1 MGSCAAGASTS
12 TFTVTNNESYAAYVH
27 VEYSLDGG
35 STFIEHTLAEDDD
48 NLTLAAGSSDLKDS
62 TDSTVTLTISV
73 AHGQTVI
80 WRATGSPTTVS
91 TGAPTASTTE
101 SSEVSCPV
109 IDPSVRNTRDACQ
122 NGSKLSHFHMENSSS
137 ANVPAYF
144 LAEYSL
150 DGGTTWESLVSNQE
164 VGING
169 SEFASVAVPDG
180 QQIRWRYKTST
191 TSNSFTGSYSYWG
204 PDFLVDCGNPSV
216 SASLGSC
223 ADGSAT
229 STFLMLNLPSTS
241 TTVYFEVQYKVTD
254 ADGNDLAWTAHPS
267 GSSVSVADSASSSLT
282 HSIDVGQKITWRYRT
297 SSQDGTF
304 SGSYTETSQ
313 SSAVSCDIN
322 PGASQALAS
331 SCSGSSKN
339 STLTLTNASPTATTT
354 AYFLVEYSTDNGSTN
369 TQVAESSKSVA
380 IDGSETVTQA
390 VSSWFINYM
399 AI

>member
-1 MGSCAAGASTS
+1 
-12 TFTVTNNESYAAYVH
+12 
-27 VEYSLDGG
+27 
-35 STFIEHTLAEDDD
+35 
-48 NLTLAAGSSDLKDS
+48 
-62 TDSTVTLTISV
+62 
-73 AHGQTVI
+73 
-80 WRATGSPTTVS
+80 
-91 TGAPTASTTE
+91 
-101 SSEVSCPV
+101 
-109 IDPSVRNTRDACQ
+109 
-122 NGSKLSHFHMENSSS
+122 MENSSS

-191 TSNSFTGSYSYWG
+191 TSNSFTGGYSYWG

-229 STFLMLNLPSTS
+229 SPFLTKNLPSTS
-241 TTVYFEVQYKVTD
+241 TTVYFEGQYKVTD

-313 SSAVSCDIN
+313 DAVSCILT
-322 PGASQALAS
+322 GASQ
-331 SCSGSSKN
+331 N
-339 STLTLTNASPTATTT
+339 SIFLFRFIKRLNTNSYNASPTAATT
-354 AYFLVEYSTDNGSTN
+354 AYYNVQYKIDDGSYQTHTGGASVSSQHGHITLTQAVPNGSTI
-369 TQVAESSKSVA
+369 TWQYRTSKMMDLFLVV
-380 IDGSETVTQA
+380 ILQ
-390 VSSWFINYM
+390 
-399 AI
+399 

>member
-1 MGSCAAGASTS
+1 
-12 TFTVTNNESYAAYVH
+12 
-27 VEYSLDGG
+27 
-35 STFIEHTLAEDDD
+35 
-48 NLTLAAGSSDLKDS
+48 
-62 TDSTVTLTISV
+62 
-73 AHGQTVI
+73 
-80 WRATGSPTTVS
+80 
-91 TGAPTASTTE
+91 
-101 SSEVSCPV
+101 
-109 IDPSVRNTRDACQ
+109 
-122 NGSKLSHFHMENSSS
+122 MENSSS

-150 DGGTTWESLVSNQE
+150 DGGNTWESLVSNQE
-164 VGING
+164 VGVNG

-223 ADGSAT
+223 ANGSAT
-229 STFLMLNLPSTS
+229 STFLMLNLPTTS
-241 TTVYFEVQYKVTD
+241 TTVYFEVEYKVTD

-282 HSIDVGQKITWRYRT
+282 HSINVGEKITWRYRT

-313 SSAVSCDIN
+313 SDAVTCAIN

-331 SCSGSSKN
+331 SCSGSSKD

-354 AYFLVEYSTDNGSTN
+354 AYYNVQYKIDDGSYQTHTGGASVSVSIDGTATLTQAVPNGSTITWQYRTSQNDGSFSGSYTAIATSDTVVCATPAASATQEGSCSAGADNITIDLDNRNQLVAHHFKVEYSTDGGTTWTTGDNDLSDKTVSAD
-369 TQVAESSKSVA
+369 TLEQVTLKTSDFAH
-380 IDGSETVTQA
+380 GTTVSIRYYT
-390 VSSWFINYM
+390 FT
-399 AI
+399 